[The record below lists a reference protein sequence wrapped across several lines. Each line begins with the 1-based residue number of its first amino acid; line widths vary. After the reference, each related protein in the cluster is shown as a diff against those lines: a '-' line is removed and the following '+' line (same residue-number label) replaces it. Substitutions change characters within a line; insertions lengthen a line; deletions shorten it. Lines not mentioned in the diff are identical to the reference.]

1 MNSLA
6 QILKPLDPA
15 GSLPLYQQLQRA
27 IREAIETRVLGP
39 DDALVMEGTMPDCD
53 FANLV
58 LWNPHMQTID
68 YRSRR
73 SSLNNVQMELGPG
86 GSFRIVISQQDP
98 GVPNW
103 LDTGGHRRGTMFW
116 RFLLP
121 KEDPETPRC
130 RVVPVSEVAT
140 G

>member
-1 MNSLA
+1 
-6 QILKPLDPA
+6 
-15 GSLPLYQQLQRA
+15 
-27 IREAIETRVLGP
+27 
-39 DDALVMEGTMPDCD
+39 
-53 FANLV
+53 
-58 LWNPHMQTID
+58 
-68 YRSRR
+68 
-73 SSLNNVQMELGPG
+73 MELGPG

-130 RVVPVSEVAT
+130 RVVPVTEVAA